1 MFELA
6 CKIQPLFFTD
16 PPYFLRSPQNTTV
29 VSGQDV
35 LLECLTDGDPMP
47 KTKWTRVE
55 SNGREMLLDLP
66 RFKVISGK
74 GNNLPI

>member
-1 MFELA
+1 MF
-6 CKIQPLFFTD
+6 IQHLNIKYNHYFFTD

-74 GNNLPI
+74 GNN